1 MFRNPLFRERALIR
15 RAQPEPLD
23 DLLRVTAPHEWVL
36 LAGIA
41 AALAAAVAWSAFAGV
56 ERTVTHGGTLVRPGV
71 RHTLAAAASGVVTEV
86 AAEVGDR
93 VEAGQAIARLRLPE
107 LDWRLRLAQARVAAL
122 EAGAGARADGTADD
136 PPAGA
141 WREAA
146 LASARAEL
154 VELAALGAAGAE
166 VVSPHGGE
174 VSASSLVAG
183 RAVTAGEAVAEIRAG
198 ARRVPEAIAFVP
210 PGEAH
215 IEVGMAARVTV
226 PHRTGSRV
234 YPAAVT
240 AVSAAQPLPRPET
253 VSGAGRMVRLALAGG
268 EDLQVPDGA
277 PCRVEIIL
285 GRTTP
290 LGLLVAAGRGSG

>member
-41 AALAAAVAWSAFAGV
+41 AALAAAVAWSAFADV

-71 RHTLAAAASGVVTEV
+71 RHTLAAAASGIVTEV

-93 VEAGQAIARLRLPE
+93 IEAGQTIARLRLPE
-107 LDWRLRLAQARVAAL
+107 LDWRQRLVQARVAGL
-122 EAGAGARADGTADD
+122 EAGAGAEETADD
-136 PPAGA
+136 PTAGT
-141 WREAA
+141 WRAVA

-154 VELAALGAAGAE
+154 IELAALGAAGAE
-166 VVSPHGGE
+166 VVSPYGGE

-183 RAVTAGEAVAEIRAG
+183 RAVTAGEAVAEVRAD
-198 ARRVPEAIAFVP
+198 ARRVPEAIVFIP
-210 PGEAH
+210 PGEGS
-215 IEVGMAARVTV
+215 IEVGMEARVTV
-226 PHRTGSRV
+226 PAGTGSRV

-253 VSGAGRMVRLALAGG
+253 VSGAGRMVRLALDGG
-268 EDLQVPDGA
+268 EDLQAPDGA
-277 PCRVEIIL
+277 PCRIEIIL
-285 GRTTP
+285 KRTTP
-290 LGLLVAAGRGSG
+290 LGLLVASVRDAG